1 MTPTETKRCAVEGCT
16 NELSVYNKTGM
27 CGWHSTRAAKGLV
40 LDPCSTEGCPN
51 LDSEAIAFGRKC
63 GRCEEALRR
72 ADAQFAAMGR
82 AQ

>member
-1 MTPTETKRCAVEGCT
+1 MENNKTCKVAGCT
-16 NELSVYNKTGM
+16 NGLSVYNVTGM

-51 LDSEAIAFGRKC
+51 FDPEGVAFGRKC
-63 GRCEEALRR
+63 VHCAEAISL